1 MYFDFE
7 GRNFETPTVESA
19 ISWREQLLVSLFGHV
34 AVLVLILVAPSLS
47 FVQSAVERR
56 AERRA
61 ERLAEFAELQRQEP
75 PQDSEDRTFVFMAP
89 GADFEADEVPRPDAF
104 LSDRDRIA
112 QSPLRA
118 PEADNRLPI
127 AAGDSFEFV
136 EPDKPSAEIE
146 PGSNLTIEEENENP
160 TEDLRAEDPDD
171 PLDSRLAEA
180 ASGQEEAEEVT
191 DVRSDDPGA
200 LPEDRPGVGM
210 RADSSLTTPG
220 SGPGDPGEA
229 DSRKVARAED
239 LLGQARE
246 SLRRSLTQQSFGNIT
261 GDTGRYGPEIQFDA
275 KGADFGPWIRRFV
288 AQIRRNWIFP
298 YSVLSNHGH
307 VVLTFNVHR
316 DGSVTDLTVVQP
328 SSIDSFN
335 RSASNA
341 LRMSNPTQPLPEDY
355 PDNQAFFTVTFFFN
369 EIPPSRMY

>member
-19 ISWREQLLVSLFGHV
+19 VSWREQLLVSLFGHI
-34 AVLVLILVAPSLS
+34 AALVLILVVPHLS
-47 FVQSAVERR
+47 FVQSAEERR
-56 AERRA
+56 EERRA
-61 ERLAEFAELQRQEP
+61 ERLAELAELQQQAP
-75 PQDSEDRTFVFMAP
+75 LQDSEDRTFVFMAP
-89 GADFEADEVPRPDAF
+89 RADFEADAAPRPDAF

-112 QSPLRA
+112 QSPLQD
-118 PEADNRLPI
+118 PEAENRLPM
-127 AAGDSFEFV
+127 AEGNSFEFV
-136 EPDKPSAEIE
+136 EPDEPSAELALD
-146 PGSNLTIEEENENP
+146 SDLTMEEEAENP
-160 TEDLRAEDPDD
+160 DEDLRAENPDD
-171 PLDSRLAEA
+171 LLDSRLAEA
-180 ASGQEEAEEVT
+180 ASGQGEEEATE
-191 DVRSDDPGA
+191 VRSDDPGA
-200 LPEDRPGVGM
+200 IADDRPGIGT

-220 SGPGDPGEA
+220 SGPGVPGEA
-229 DSRKVARAED
+229 DSRKIARAED

-246 SLRRSLTQQSFGNIT
+246 SLRRSLTLQTFGNVS

-316 DGSVTDLTVVQP
+316 DGSVTDLTVVKP
-328 SSIDSFN
+328 ARIDSFN
-335 RSASNA
+335 RSAANA
-341 LRMSNPTQPLPEDY
+341 LRMSNPTQPLPDDY

-369 EIPPSRMY
+369 EIPPGRSY

>member
-1 MYFDFE
+1 MYFDLE

-34 AVLVLILVAPSLS
+34 AALVLILVVPSLS
-47 FVQSAVERR
+47 FVQSAEERR

-61 ERLAEFAELQRQEP
+61 ERLVELAELQQHAP
-75 PQDSEDRTFVFMAP
+75 LQDSEDRTFVFMAP
-89 GADFEADEVPRPDAF
+89 RADLEADEAPRPNAF

-112 QSPLRA
+112 QSPLQD
-118 PEADNRLPI
+118 PEAENRLPV
-127 AAGDSFEFV
+127 AEGNSFEFV
-136 EPDKPSAEIE
+136 EPDEPSAELALD
-146 PGSNLTIEEENENP
+146 SDLTLDEETENP
-160 TEDLRAEDPDD
+160 AEDLRADAPDD

-180 ASGQEEAEEVT
+180 ESGQGEEEAT

-200 LPEDRPGVGM
+200 IPDDRPGFGT

-220 SGPGDPGEA
+220 SGPGDSGEA
-229 DSRKVARAED
+229 DRERIARAED

-246 SLRRSLTQQSFGNIT
+246 SLRRSLTLQTFGNVS
-261 GDTGRYGPEIQFDA
+261 GDTGRYGPQIQFDA

-298 YSVLSNHGH
+298 YSMLSNHGH

-316 DGSVTDLTVVQP
+316 DGSVTDLTVAQP
-328 SSIDSFN
+328 ARIDSFN
-335 RSASNA
+335 RSAANA
-341 LRMSNPTQPLPEDY
+341 LRMSNPTQPLPDDY

-369 EIPPSRMY
+369 EIPPGRTY